1 MQYKSDFISISF
13 YIFINLLL
21 GIIAISAGIALWQAG
36 RPGLAAIVLLLIGL
50 QIGLFWL
57 NGRKNTG
64 RYWWLFY
71 YVARTGMLVLVSI
84 LLFQSSVNEVSYL
97 GSSVLCL
104 IGEALGL
111 WGNSRKALLLSLLYF
126 AIALGMFAAF
136 LDQEHF
142 MAVLANMLING
153 GVIVLLMVS
162 FNQQLIERQ
171 KATDLAESLES
182 ANAKLAASAARI
194 EALTLQNERQ
204 RMARELHDTLAQ
216 GLAGLVLQLEAAK
229 AHLAAQRTE
238 RTASILEQALT
249 RARSTLGESR
259 AVIDDLRQEAASLSD
274 AIQQQTERFSQA
286 TGIACVLELPPEL
299 AQLPATIV
307 EQSTKIISE
316 ALNNIALHAWASQV
330 IISASMQPGLFVLC
344 IQDNGKGFDT
354 QQNLGTGHYG
364 LLGMYERARL
374 IGGTLQIESTA
385 NQGTR
390 IILITPYQ

>member
-71 YVARTGMLVLVSI
+71 YVAQTGMLVLVSI